1 MEPLTEDSP
10 IVRDVLEPSSDCN
23 GYGLTKGDTET
34 AWRVSV
40 GLDLCLKRATHFV
53 PTHRP
58 RAAVGASSVMYSG
71 QMTAA
76 PPTPTPRIR
85 RPAMSWPREKDEA
98 MTMAPAVKLT

>member
-10 IVRDVLEPSSDCN
+10 IVGDILESSSDSN

-34 AWRVSV
+34 AWRASV
-40 GLDLCLKRATHFV
+40 GLDRCVERATHLV

-58 RAAVGASSVMYSG
+58 RAAVGASSVIYRG

-76 PPTPTPRIR
+76 PPTPTPRIN
-85 RPAMSWPREKDEA
+85 RPAMS
-98 MTMAPAVKLT
+98 